1 MCLLRRL
8 TVMNIKKIFVVG
20 IVGLAAICAMAN
32 VPSPDVFVES
42 GGYKLGFALYS
53 GSAQATLVKVEKTT
67 GYFGNIRIPSKVGWS
82 DNPNEYTVTVIARC
96 AFQAKT
102 AVLSVTIPNSV
113 KRIDEYAF
121 EYCRGLTSFTM
132 PDSVEKIATN
142 AFEGCTGLTNLEVS
156 QYVVSKGIKTIFPS
170 SYQAIENVT
179 IPSSVVRI
187 LGVGFS
193 DCTRLK
199 HITIP
204 TSVYNIGSEAFSG
217 CSGLTNISVT
227 SKHSYYASVNGLLL
241 TKDCETLIAGING
254 DVTIPDSVMS
264 IGSSAFYGRTGLR
277 CVAIPDSV
285 TNIEN
290 YAFYNC
296 SGLTSISIPGSV
308 TSIGYNAFRGC
319 SGLMSVTIGNG
330 VTNIGNWAFSGCSG
344 LTSVMIP
351 NSVTSIGFYAFRDCS
366 GLSSVYVAMGDANRI
381 KELMKGSGFDVSGV
395 IFIEMDLDP
404 LPKIGDDSDVAGALE
419 GTADGRL
426 GKNIKS
432 AADYN
437 MFRSWVDV
445 NGIARKMAKE
455 SPRAWFSYAIGADGL
470 VEKPFQD
477 EDVTIDAP
485 AVTSDGTL
493 SFEVDVDGVQLG
505 SSATA
510 QNLATVFEVQGAS
523 SLAGDSFSS
532 ENVDVALGVSA
543 DGRLLVRATPKAVH
557 DSFFIRVRMYA
568 EDGEDQGAGGPV
580 STLVTVTFDANGG
593 AGGTTR
599 LAVAGEPV
607 GAFPTVTRDNYAF
620 DNWWTATTGGSQ
632 VSESTTVTGDVTYY
646 AHWMATYAVTYKPGA
661 NGGGVQQTATK
672 THDIALP
679 LKDVIFTR
687 DGYTQ
692 TGWATS
698 DGGAKVYDLGA
709 SYTANAAV
717 TLYPYWTAA
726 YAVTYKPGANGIGT
740 QQTVKKAHD
749 TALSLMGVLF
759 TREGY
764 TQTGWTTSDGG
775 AKVYELGASYMANAA
790 VTLYP
795 YWTAAYT
802 VTYKPGANGIGTQ
815 QTVKKA
821 HDIALSLMGV
831 LFTREGYTQTGWAT
845 SDGGAKVYG
854 LDASYTANAAV
865 TLYPFWTANKYTVTF
880 DANGGSGGKTVSLDY
895 GAALAAPAVTREG
908 HTFAG
913 WSPSVPATVPA
924 GDVTY
929 TAQWTVNQYAVMF
942 DANGGSGGKTLTLD
956 YGAALSAPT
965 VTRGGHTFA
974 GWSPSVPATVPAG
987 NVTYTAQW
995 TADTYTV
1002 TYNPGNY
1009 GNGAQQTA
1017 TKTYG
1022 VALTLK
1028 SAMFTREGYTQTGW
1042 TEWDSYGRVKDYN
1055 LGASYTANAAVT
1067 LFPYWT
1073 ADTYTV
1079 TYKPGA
1085 NGNGTQLTAT
1095 KTYDVGLVLKDA
1107 LFTRD
1112 GYTQTG
1118 WSTSDGGSIIYSCGV
1133 VYTANA
1139 AITFYPYWT
1148 ANTYTVTYKPGANG
1162 SGSQKTD
1169 TKTGGVALTLCDAIF
1184 TRDGY
1189 TQTGWAKSDGGDKV
1203 YDLGASYA
1211 VNESVTLYPYW
1222 TVNTYTVTY
1231 YNPYA
1236 SGGGLRQTDTKTHG
1250 VALALEGAIFTR
1262 SGYTQTG
1269 WAKSDGGAMAYALG
1283 ASYTANAA
1291 VTLYPFWTANTY
1303 TVTYKPGANGSG
1315 TQQTAA
1321 KTHGVALALTG
1332 AIFTRDGYT
1341 QTGWATSDGG
1351 AKVYDLGASYTAN
1364 AAVALYPFWT
1374 ANSGAGV
1381 HGKVQ
1386 LWEGGPYWAETN
1398 IGAEE
1403 PSESGYYFW
1412 WGDTV
1417 GCKRDGSTWV
1427 ASDGSTSNF
1436 SFGEAAATT
1445 YNKYISTLQAEG
1457 WITAD
1462 NVLSSAHDAAQVQW
1476 GGGWRMPTDQ
1486 EFGDLN
1492 TKCTWTRTTKN
1503 GVNGY
1508 LVSGT
1513 GSYSG
1518 NNIFFPCAGSGNATS
1533 LSNAGSIGT
1542 YWSSVPHS
1550 SNYYSWHLDF
1560 DSSSHGICQNR
1571 RYAGRPIRPV
1581 KSLDK

>member
-1 MCLLRRL
+1 
-8 TVMNIKKIFVVG
+8 MNIKKIFVVG

-568 EDGEDQGAGGPV
+568 EDGEDPFE
-580 STLVTVTFDANGG
+580 L
-593 AGGTTR
+593 
-599 LAVAGEPV
+599 
-607 GAFPTVTRDNYAF
+607 
-620 DNWWTATTGGSQ
+620 
-632 VSESTTVTGDVTYY
+632 
-646 AHWMATYAVTYKPGA
+646 
-661 NGGGVQQTATK
+661 
-672 THDIALP
+672 LP
-679 LKDVIFTR
+679 
-687 DGYTQ
+687 
-692 TGWATS
+692 
-698 DGGAKVYDLGA
+698 
-709 SYTANAAV
+709 
-717 TLYPYWTAA
+717 
-726 YAVTYKPGANGIGT
+726 
-740 QQTVKKAHD
+740 
-749 TALSLMGVLF
+749 
-759 TREGY
+759 
-764 TQTGWTTSDGG
+764 
-775 AKVYELGASYMANAA
+775 
-790 VTLYP
+790 
-795 YWTAAYT
+795 
-802 VTYKPGANGIGTQ
+802 
-815 QTVKKA
+815 
-821 HDIALSLMGV
+821 
-831 LFTREGYTQTGWAT
+831 
-845 SDGGAKVYG
+845 G
-854 LDASYTANAAV
+854 LDEDQQGV
-865 TLYPFWTANKYTVTF
+865 EH
-880 DANGGSGGKTVSLDY
+880 
-895 GAALAAPAVTREG
+895 PARE
-908 HTFAG
+908 
-913 WSPSVPATVPA
+913 S
-924 GDVTY
+924 
-929 TAQWTVNQYAVMF
+929 M
-942 DANGGSGGKTLTLD
+942 
-956 YGAALSAPT
+956 
-965 VTRGGHTFA
+965 
-974 GWSPSVPATVPAG
+974 
-987 NVTYTAQW
+987 
-995 TADTYTV
+995 
-1002 TYNPGNY
+1002 
-1009 GNGAQQTA
+1009 
-1017 TKTYG
+1017 
-1022 VALTLK
+1022 
-1028 SAMFTREGYTQTGW
+1028 
-1042 TEWDSYGRVKDYN
+1042 
-1055 LGASYTANAAVT
+1055 
-1067 LFPYWT
+1067 
-1073 ADTYTV
+1073 
-1079 TYKPGA
+1079 
-1085 NGNGTQLTAT
+1085 
-1095 KTYDVGLVLKDA
+1095 
-1107 LFTRD
+1107 
-1112 GYTQTG
+1112 
-1118 WSTSDGGSIIYSCGV
+1118 
-1133 VYTANA
+1133 
-1139 AITFYPYWT
+1139 
-1148 ANTYTVTYKPGANG
+1148 
-1162 SGSQKTD
+1162 
-1169 TKTGGVALTLCDAIF
+1169 
-1184 TRDGY
+1184 
-1189 TQTGWAKSDGGDKV
+1189 
-1203 YDLGASYA
+1203 
-1211 VNESVTLYPYW
+1211 
-1222 TVNTYTVTY
+1222 
-1231 YNPYA
+1231 
-1236 SGGGLRQTDTKTHG
+1236 RQ
-1250 VALALEGAIFTR
+1250 
-1262 SGYTQTG
+1262 
-1269 WAKSDGGAMAYALG
+1269 M
-1283 ASYTANAA
+1283 
-1291 VTLYPFWTANTY
+1291 
-1303 TVTYKPGANGSG
+1303 
-1315 TQQTAA
+1315 
-1321 KTHGVALALTG
+1321 
-1332 AIFTRDGYT
+1332 
-1341 QTGWATSDGG
+1341 
-1351 AKVYDLGASYTAN
+1351 
-1364 AAVALYPFWT
+1364 
-1374 ANSGAGV
+1374 
-1381 HGKVQ
+1381 
-1386 LWEGGPYWAETN
+1386 
-1398 IGAEE
+1398 
-1403 PSESGYYFW
+1403 
-1412 WGDTV
+1412 
-1417 GCKRDGSTWV
+1417 
-1427 ASDGSTSNF
+1427 
-1436 SFGEAAATT
+1436 
-1445 YNKYISTLQAEG
+1445 
-1457 WITAD
+1457 
-1462 NVLSSAHDAAQVQW
+1462 
-1476 GGGWRMPTDQ
+1476 
-1486 EFGDLN
+1486 
-1492 TKCTWTRTTKN
+1492 
-1503 GVNGY
+1503 
-1508 LVSGT
+1508 
-1513 GSYSG
+1513 
-1518 NNIFFPCAGSGNATS
+1518 
-1533 LSNAGSIGT
+1533 
-1542 YWSSVPHS
+1542 
-1550 SNYYSWHLDF
+1550 
-1560 DSSSHGICQNR
+1560 
-1571 RYAGRPIRPV
+1571 
-1581 KSLDK
+1581 